1 MALHIEAALPT
12 PATSSTRTSAIPDS
26 DLDQILSAQLA
37 VAWAGEAGEERRLGW
52 WRTDLLSEFGGY
64 DLFKRL
70 LPRTWDWAA
79 LQGAREAARRRDA
92 ELRARAS
99 DPDQILSLFRLGFE
113 LDERVEE
120 RLQEHKRAGKAPNI
134 ALPSAGALI
143 SEHWN
148 ADAFRDWAAGHG
160 EAAYTAAPI
169 GRLLKGAP
177 PASPAQLVRSL
188 VAALLPLADSYP
200 LPHYRR
206 RA

>member
-1 MALHIEAALPT
+1 VALHLEAALPT
-12 PATSSTRTSAIPDS
+12 AATPSDRTSAIPDS
-26 DLDQILSAQLA
+26 ELDLVLSAQLI
-37 VAWAGEAGEERRLGW
+37 VAWAGESGEERRLGW
-52 WRTDLLSEFGGY
+52 WRTDLVSEFGGY

-99 DPDQILSLFRLGFE
+99 DPDKIVSLFRLGFAI
-113 LDERVEE
+113 DERVDE

-134 ALPSAGALI
+134 ALPSAGSLI
-143 SEHWN
+143 SEHWS
-148 ADAFRDWAAGHG
+148 ADAFLRWIASHG
-160 EAAYTAAPI
+160 EAEHTAAPI

-177 PASPAQLVRSL
+177 PASPGQQVRSL

-200 LPHYRR
+200 LPHFRR
-206 RA
+206 PS